1 MKIEKNP
8 PFTYFPNRKGKL
20 IKKINKNGLILRGN
34 GFLIIF

>member
-20 IKKINKNGLILRGN
+20 IKKKNKIKKAYC
-34 GFLIIF
+34 